1 MYETD
6 GNIMIY
12 VWPCGWIHGGF
23 LFSESL
29 MVIILWT
36 PVFNA
41 FLNLRIGHVTRV
53 TTAIEKAI
61 ELGRQEK
68 AELE

>member
-1 MYETD
+1 
-6 GNIMIY
+6 
-12 VWPCGWIHGGF
+12 
-23 LFSESL
+23 

-53 TTAIEKAI
+53 TTATEKAI